1 MSDTEKIHL
10 FGDKRE
16 RIVWDDGAEK
26 WYFSVVDVVAVLTD
40 SKNPALY
47 WRVLKNRLKDCRIT
61 KRERYNKQ
69 LYHQK
74 SSRQTGAQAAIVLYW

>member
-47 WRVLKNRLKDCRIT
+47 WRVLKKRLKDCRIT
-61 KRERYNKQ
+61 KRERYNK
-69 LYHQK
+69 
-74 SSRQTGAQAAIVLYW
+74 